1 MVYCLCGTDEIKLQ
15 IWGNNRTYLRKMEY
29 CFLRAK
35 LKRERDIFFFFF
47 TQQNEIK
54 KLFMKQ
60 LYVLAVH
67 PFLYVDFFLHL
78 LKNSCS

>member
-35 LKRERDIFFFFF
+35 LKRERDKF
-47 TQQNEIK
+47 
-54 KLFMKQ
+54 
-60 LYVLAVH
+60 
-67 PFLYVDFFLHL
+67 FFLHN
-78 LKNSCS
+78 KMK